1 MVAPS
6 IVDERPSRERQLIRF
21 LAFALVVLVGI
32 SGLTARLV
40 YLQFV
45 RGQVYQAQAEQNRT
59 VTQAIPSTRGLI
71 YDRKGRLLVSNE
83 PTYAIKICCRTC
95 PSPSATKS
103 WAGWP
108 RSSAWMSPTST

>member
-1 MVAPS
+1 MVAPA
-6 IVDERPSRERQLIRF
+6 IVDERPGRERQLIRF
-21 LAFALVVLVGI
+21 LAFGIAVLIGV

-59 VTQAIPSTRGLI
+59 VKQALPSTRGLI

-83 PTYAIKICCRTC
+83 PSYRDQDPPVGPAVLE
-95 PSPSATKS
+95 A
-103 WAGWP
+103 
-108 RSSAWMSPTST
+108 